1 MNGFSDKEMQHPN
14 VITHIELVL
23 EELNSI
29 NGISLF
35 RNLKSLTLINVGL
48 KKIEVKEKKW
58 KGKEKK
64 RNEKGRGVLVEM
76 E

>member
-14 VITHIELVL
+14 VITQIELVL
-23 EELNSI
+23 EELSSI

-48 KKIEVKEKKW
+48 KKIEVKENSKNK
-58 KGKEKK
+58 
-64 RNEKGRGVLVEM
+64 
-76 E
+76 